1 MPALKQTFGG
11 CTFEGTSPKVAALS
25 PQTPMLNVWMSFE
38 EALKFSLAVQECVR
52 KLNSYNRATTAGRQ
66 TGLNI
71 AVHLRAPNHVN
82 ETTCDA
88 QQRC

>member
-52 KLNSYNRATTAGRQ
+52 KLNSYNRGTKAGRQ

-71 AVHLRAPNHVN
+71 AVHLQKHRITVN
-82 ETTCDA
+82 ETTV
-88 QQRC
+88 